1 MPQCCSVD
9 ILGLEV
15 KPLDILLFIRY
26 NVSSSIINLT
36 PVNFKEV
43 YSMTESAA
51 IISEG
56 EGASELIAPMGST
69 VVQVLTVLSMLVALV
84 LAVKLLNWAVADKMS
99 RTEEIVGSDVTAQV
113 REQQLGCLAK
123 NIYHEAAN
131 EPFEGKV
138 AVAQVTLNRVASG
151 QFPDDIC
158 RTIYQKNVFYE
169 RVLCQFSWTC
179 DRTVKFRPVN
189 PAAYAESMAV
199 AKKVLLEGFRLPS
212 LKNALY
218 YHAAYID
225 PKWKRKR
232 ITRIGQHIFY
242 E

>member
-1 MPQCCSVD
+1 MTDTV
-9 ILGLEV
+9 IGREEE
-15 KPLDILLFIRY
+15 
-26 NVSSSIINLT
+26 INT
-36 PVNFKEV
+36 IPHTVIQIV
-43 YSMTESAA
+43 SAA
-51 IISEG
+51 LMI
-56 EGASELIAPMGST
+56 
-69 VVQVLTVLSMLVALV
+69 VALV
-84 LAVKLLNWAVADKMS
+84 LAVKLLNWAVTDKLS
-99 RTEEIVGSDVTAQV
+99 KTEEIVGSDVTAQV
-113 REQQLGCLAK
+113 RERQLGCLAK

-131 EPFEGKV
+131 EPFEGKA

-151 QFPDDIC
+151 KFPDDIC
-158 RTIYQKNVFYE
+158 KTIYQKNIFYE

-179 DRTVKFRPVN
+179 DRNVKFRPMN
-189 PAAYAESMAV
+189 QAAYDESMAV

-225 PKWKRKR
+225 PKWNRKR

>member
-1 MPQCCSVD
+1 MTDTV
-9 ILGLEV
+9 IGREEE
-15 KPLDILLFIRY
+15 I
-26 NVSSSIINLT
+26 NSIPHTVIMLI
-36 PVNFKEV
+36 
-43 YSMTESAA
+43 SA
-51 IISEG
+51 
-56 EGASELIAPMGST
+56 
-69 VVQVLTVLSMLVALV
+69 VLMIVALV
-84 LAVKLLNWAVADKMS
+84 LSVKLLNWAVTDKLS
-99 RTEEIVGSDVTAQV
+99 KTEEIVGSDVTAQV
-113 REQQLGCLAK
+113 RERQLGCLAK

-131 EPFEGKV
+131 EPFEGKA

-151 QFPDDIC
+151 KFPDDIC
-158 RTIYQKNVFYE
+158 KTIYQKNIFYE

-179 DRTVKFRPVN
+179 DRNVKFRPMN
-189 PAAYAESMAV
+189 QAAYDESMAV

-225 PKWKRKR
+225 PKWNRKR

>member
-1 MPQCCSVD
+1 MTDTVIGREEEINTIPHTVIQLVSV
-9 ILGLEV
+9 
-15 KPLDILLFIRY
+15 LLM
-26 NVSSSIINLT
+26 IIALT
-36 PVNFKEV
+36 
-43 YSMTESAA
+43 
-51 IISEG
+51 
-56 EGASELIAPMGST
+56 
-69 VVQVLTVLSMLVALV
+69 LS
-84 LAVKLLNWAVADKMS
+84 VKLLNWAVTDKLS
-99 RTEEIVGSDVTAQV
+99 KTEEIVGSDVTAQV
-113 REQQLGCLAK
+113 RERQLGCLAK

-131 EPFEGKV
+131 EPFEGKA

-151 QFPDDIC
+151 KFPDDIC
-158 RTIYQKNVFYE
+158 KTIYQKNIFYE

-179 DRTVKFRPVN
+179 DRNVKFRPMN
-189 PAAYAESMAV
+189 QAAYDESMAV

-225 PKWKRKR
+225 PKWNRKR

>member
-1 MPQCCSVD
+1 MTDTVIGREEEINTIPHTV
-9 ILGLEV
+9 IML
-15 KPLDILLFIRY
+15 
-26 NVSSSIINLT
+26 VS
-36 PVNFKEV
+36 
-43 YSMTESAA
+43 A
-51 IISEG
+51 
-56 EGASELIAPMGST
+56 
-69 VVQVLTVLSMLVALV
+69 VLMIVALV
-84 LAVKLLNWAVADKMS
+84 LSVKLLNWAVTDKLS
-99 RTEEIVGSDVTAQV
+99 KTEEIVGSDVTAQV
-113 REQQLGCLAK
+113 RERQLGCLAK

-131 EPFEGKV
+131 EPFEGKA

-151 QFPDDIC
+151 KFPDDIC
-158 RTIYQKNVFYE
+158 KTIYQKNIFYE

-179 DRTVKFRPVN
+179 DRNVKFRPMN
-189 PAAYAESMAV
+189 QAAYDESMAV

-225 PKWKRKR
+225 PKWNRKR

>member
-1 MPQCCSVD
+1 MTDTVIGREEEINTIPHTV
-9 ILGLEV
+9 IML
-15 KPLDILLFIRY
+15 
-26 NVSSSIINLT
+26 VS
-36 PVNFKEV
+36 
-43 YSMTESAA
+43 A
-51 IISEG
+51 
-56 EGASELIAPMGST
+56 
-69 VVQVLTVLSMLVALV
+69 VLMIVALV
-84 LAVKLLNWAVADKMS
+84 LSIKLLNWAVTDKLS
-99 RTEEIVGSDVTAQV
+99 KTEEIVGSDVTAQV
-113 REQQLGCLAK
+113 RERQLGCLAK

-131 EPFEGKV
+131 EPFEGKA

-151 QFPDDIC
+151 KFPDDIC
-158 RTIYQKNVFYE
+158 KTIYQKNIFYE

-179 DRTVKFRPVN
+179 DRNVKFRPMN
-189 PAAYAESMAV
+189 QAAYDESMAV

-225 PKWKRKR
+225 PKWNRKR